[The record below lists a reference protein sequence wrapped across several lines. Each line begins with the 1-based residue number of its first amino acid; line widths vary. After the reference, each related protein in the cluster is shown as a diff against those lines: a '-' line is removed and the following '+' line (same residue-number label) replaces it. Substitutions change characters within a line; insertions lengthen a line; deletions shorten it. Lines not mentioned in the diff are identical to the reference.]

1 MKFKVGDMVACIDI
15 GNNWYGYIFRITDIN
30 TKSNDSS
37 YLCECCTDG
46 STVWLFEKSLALVKE
61 ASEGKEKE
69 NNKTKIFKKESK
81 TQKLGYLSIGDFFQ
95 ILEGAYEK
103 QYGFV
108 CVAVCGTDRK
118 DNYGKQAVILLEN
131 EWPYYSFILMDND
144 TAIKKLSG
152 EIRVEDN

>member
-1 MKFKVGDMVACIDI
+1 MKFNVGDMVACIDI

-30 TKSNDSS
+30 TKSNDFS

-46 STVWLFEKSLALVKE
+46 STVWLFGKSLALVKE

-81 TQKLGYLSIGDFFQ
+81 TQKLGHLNAGDFFQ
-95 ILEGAYEK
+95 ILEGAYKK

-108 CVAVCGTDRK
+108 CVVVCGTDGK
-118 DNYGKQAVILLEN
+118 DNYEKQAVILLEN

>member
-1 MKFKVGDMVACIDI
+1 MKFNVGNMVACIDI

-37 YLCECCTDG
+37 YLCECCADG

-61 ASEGKEKE
+61 TSEGKEKE

-81 TQKLGYLSIGDFFQ
+81 TQKLEYLSTGDFFQ
-95 ILEGAYEK
+95 ILEDMHEK
-103 QYGFV
+103 RYGFV
-108 CVAVCGTDRK
+108 CAVECGTDVK
-118 DNYGKQAVILLEN
+118 DTYGKQAVILLEN

-144 TAIKKLSG
+144 TVIKKLTG